1 MEGVFRAGDTAV
13 VLDDLITTG
22 ETKFETIEKLQA
34 AGLQVRDVVVLIHRE
49 QGATAALA
57 GRGFRLHAV
66 VTVREL
72 MDTWREQGAISAGQ
86 YQAVLDYL
94 SRGH

>member
-1 MEGVFRAGDTAV
+1 
-13 VLDDLITTG
+13 
-22 ETKFETIEKLQA
+22 
-34 AGLQVRDVVVLIHRE
+34 
-49 QGATAALA
+49 
-57 GRGFRLHAV
+57 
-66 VTVREL
+66 L